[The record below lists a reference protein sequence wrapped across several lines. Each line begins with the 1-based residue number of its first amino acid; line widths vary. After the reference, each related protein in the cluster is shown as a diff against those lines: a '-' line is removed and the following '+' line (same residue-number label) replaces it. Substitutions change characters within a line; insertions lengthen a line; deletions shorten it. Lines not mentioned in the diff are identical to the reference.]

1 MGYGIP
7 DIKQKTAKGWKSARA
22 CSFPKG
28 ALMSADQGLSESLE
42 NYLEVILELERTQK
56 VARAKEIADRLQ
68 IQPGS
73 VTGALK
79 NLGEKGYIH
88 YEPYSYITLTPKGRR
103 WAEEI
108 TYRHQALSNFLLNV
122 LQIDPATAEE
132 TACRMEH
139 AIDKQTIDRL
149 VRFID
154 FIFSCPRA
162 GEQWIQSFA
171 DFCTAGRREKPDCV
185 PCIQSIQT
193 GK

>member
-1 MGYGIP
+1 
-7 DIKQKTAKGWKSARA
+7 
-22 CSFPKG
+22 
-28 ALMSADQGLSESLE
+28 MSSGQGLSESLE
-42 NYLEVILELERTQK
+42 NYLEVILDLERTQK
-56 VARAKEIADRLQ
+56 VARAKEIAERLQ

-88 YEPYSYITLTPKGRR
+88 YEPYSYITLTAKGRR
-103 WAEEI
+103 RAEEI
-108 TYRHQALSNFLLNV
+108 TYRHQTLNSFLLNV

-154 FIFSCPRA
+154 FIFACPRA
-162 GEQWIQSFA
+162 GEQWVQSFA
-171 DFCTAGRREKPDCV
+171 NYCATGGQKESDCDQ
-185 PCIQSIQT
+185 CIKSIRST
-193 GK
+193 K